1 MAGVL
6 EIVRLDGTQAAALA
20 PQLGEVLADCVAGG
34 ASVSFM
40 SPFTAADAQA
50 YFAGVADEV
59 ALDRAAILVARQD
72 GRIVGAV
79 QLGLH
84 TPPNQPHR
92 ADVRKM
98 LVHRSARRQGVGAA
112 LMRAVEELAGNLGR
126 TLLVL
131 DTVTGDAGE
140 RLYSSLGWTRV
151 GEIPD
156 YALLPEG
163 GLVSTTVFWKRV
175 SPPRR

>member
-1 MAGVL
+1 MTPAL
-6 EIVRLDGTQAAALA
+6 EIVRLDAEQASALVPA
-20 PQLGEVLADCVAGG
+20 LGDVLADCVAGG

-50 YFAGVADEV
+50 YFAAVASEV
-59 ALDRAAILVARQD
+59 ARDKAAILVARLDQ
-72 GRIVGAV
+72 RVVGTV
-79 QLGLH
+79 QLGLD

-112 LMRAVEELAGNLGR
+112 LMLAAERLAADLGR
-126 TLLVL
+126 TVLVL
-131 DTVTGDAGE
+131 DTVTGGAGE
-140 RLYSSLGWTRV
+140 RLYAGLGWVRV

-175 SPPRR
+175 SPTPR

>member
-1 MAGVL
+1 MTAVL
-6 EIVRLDGTQAAALA
+6 EIVRLDAAQARALA
-20 PQLGEVLADCVAGG
+20 SQLGDVLADCVAGG

-40 SPFTAADAQA
+40 SPFPAAEAQA
-50 YFAGVADEV
+50 YFAGVAEEV
-59 ALDRAAILVARQD
+59 ARDEAAILAARLD
-72 GRIVGAV
+72 GRVVGTV
-79 QLGLH
+79 QLSLH

-112 LMRAVEELAGNLGR
+112 LMLAAEKLAAELGR
-126 TLLVL
+126 TVLVL
-131 DTVTGDAGE
+131 DTVTGGAGE
-140 RLYSSLGWTRV
+140 RLYAGLGWTRV

-163 GLVSTTVFWKRV
+163 GLVATTVFWKHV
-175 SPPRR
+175 SPTPR